1 MTMPSVA
8 SDSHGSSLPEQALL
22 QVTDLTCRFGGL
34 TAVDSVTFPIGPGQ
48 ITSLIGPN
56 GAGKTTVF
64 NALTGLVKPVG
75 GSVTLEG
82 TPLTGRPPHVVMERG
97 IARTFQNIR
106 LFDEMTVL
114 ENAMAGQHSRSTA
127 GMLASII
134 RTRHQRE
141 EEAKVTRSAVDALR
155 FVGLRAGLDQRAWTL
170 AYGEKRRLEI
180 ARALASEPR
189 LLLLDEPA
197 AGMNIQETATLVDV
211 IRQIRDAG
219 VTVLLIEHQ
228 MRLVMGISDIVLV
241 MDQGRLIASGPPAV
255 VQADPVVLEA
265 YLGPDL
271 DDEVA

>member
-1 MTMPSVA
+1 MNLPPAASGTQAPSPR
-8 SDSHGSSLPEQALL
+8 GQALL
-22 QVTDLTCRFGGL
+22 EVADLTCRFGGL
-34 TAVDSVTFPIGPGQ
+34 TAVDGVTFPIERGQ

-75 GSVTLEG
+75 GSVTFEG
-82 TPLTGRPPHVVMERG
+82 LPLTGRPPHVVMERG
-97 IARTFQNIR
+97 LARTFQNIR

-114 ENAMAGQHSRSTA
+114 ENAMAGQHSRSSA
-127 GMLASII
+127 GMLESIL
-134 RTRHQRE
+134 RTRRQRE
-141 EEAKVTRSAVDALR
+141 EEAKVTRSALDALR
-155 FVGLRAGLDQRAWTL
+155 FVGLRADLDQRAWTL

-197 AGMNIQETATLVDV
+197 AGMNIQETETLIDV
-211 IRQIRDAG
+211 IRRIRDAG

-228 MRLVMGISDIVLV
+228 MRLVMGISDTVLV

-265 YLGPDL
+265 YLGPDI
-271 DDEVA
+271 DEDVA